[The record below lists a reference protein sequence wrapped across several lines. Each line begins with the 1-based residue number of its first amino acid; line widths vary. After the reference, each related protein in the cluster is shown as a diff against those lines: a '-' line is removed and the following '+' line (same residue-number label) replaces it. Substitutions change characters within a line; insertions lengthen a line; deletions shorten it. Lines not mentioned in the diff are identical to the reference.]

1 MTDQKQVIVVQQ
13 DMRALQYCSR
23 GVREFFRLHGLDYGK
38 FLQEGIPAEELEA
51 TGDAMAKAVA
61 EVARGR
67 IK

>member
-1 MTDQKQVIVVQQ
+1 MTDDNQLIVIQK

-23 GVREFFRLHGLDYGK
+23 GVREWFRLHDLDYGK
-38 FLQEGIPAEELEA
+38 FLQEGIPAQTLLE
-51 TGDAMAKAVA
+51 TGDEMAKAAV